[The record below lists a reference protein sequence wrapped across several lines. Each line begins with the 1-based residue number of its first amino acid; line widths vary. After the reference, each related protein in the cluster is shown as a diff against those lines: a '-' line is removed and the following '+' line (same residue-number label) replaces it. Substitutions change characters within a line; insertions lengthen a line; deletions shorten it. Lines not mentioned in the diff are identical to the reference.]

1 MNNAIPK
8 GAVMKRFI
16 FAALIAAFAS
26 GVQAEPESHKWFG
39 EGLDW
44 YQHPCGWDAFVK
56 YGGQDTPQVRHN
68 YYLTI
73 QHPELCSKLF
83 P

>member
-1 MNNAIPK
+1 M
-8 GAVMKRFI
+8 VMKRLI
-16 FAALIAAFAS
+16 FTALIAAFAS
-26 GVQAEPESHKWFG
+26 GVHADAESHRWFSN
-39 EGLDW
+39 GLDW
-44 YQHPCGWDAFVK
+44 YQHPCGFQAFTK

-68 YYLTI
+68 YYLAI